1 MSATFTWTIANMQV
15 VPQLDGQ
22 TDVVVQATWV
32 CTGVEDAN
40 GKTYTNSANG
50 GGAFTAPQQGQPFT
64 PYDQLTQEQVLGW
77 VWQTISQ
84 EKIESG
90 VQGQLNNQ
98 INPPT
103 VDLPLPWVAPEPTS
117 TV

>member
-15 VPQLDGQ
+15 VPQLGGQ

-40 GKTYTNSANG
+40 GKTYTNSTEG
-50 GGAFTAPQQGQPFT
+50 GGAFAAPQQGQPFT
-64 PYDQLTQEQVLGW
+64 PYGQLTQEQVLGW

-84 EKIESG
+84 KKIESS

-103 VDLPLPWVAPEPTS
+103 ETLLLPWVTA
-117 TV
+117 

>member
-1 MSATFTWTIANMQV
+1 MSATFTWTIATMQV

-40 GKTYTNSANG
+40 DKTYTSSANG
-50 GGAFTAPQQGQPFT
+50 SGSFAAPQQGQPFT

-84 EKIESG
+84 EKIESS
-90 VQGQLNNQ
+90 VQGVLNNE

-103 VDLPLPWVAPEPTS
+103 ETLPLPWAAPAA
-117 TV
+117 

>member
-1 MSATFTWTIANMQV
+1 MSATFTWTIANMQS

-50 GGAFTAPQQGQPFT
+50 SGAFTAPQQGQPFT

-103 VDLPLPWVAPEPTS
+103 VELPLPWAEPAA
-117 TV
+117 

>member
-1 MSATFTWTIANMQV
+1 MTATFDWTITKMQV
-15 VPQLDGQ
+15 VPQLDGE
-22 TDVVVQATWV
+22 TDVVVDATWV
-32 CTGVEDAN
+32 CTGVEEAN
-40 GKTYTNSANG
+40 GRAYTNSTQGVGSFAL
-50 GGAFTAPQQGQPFT
+50 PQQGQPFT

-77 VWQTISQ
+77 VWQTISK

-103 VDLPLPWVAPEPTS
+103 SELPLPWAS
-117 TV
+117 A

>member
-1 MSATFTWTIANMQV
+1 MSATFTWSINKMEV
-15 VPQLDGQ
+15 VPQLDGE

-32 CTGVEDAN
+32 CAGVQEAN
-40 GKTYTNSANG
+40 GKTYTSTAE
-50 GGAFTAPQQGQPFT
+50 GAGSFSAPQQGQPFT

-98 INPPT
+98 ISPP
-103 VDLPLPWVAPEPTS
+103 VVSLPLPWAAPAA
-117 TV
+117 

>member
-15 VPQLDGQ
+15 VPQLDDE

-32 CTGVEDAN
+32 CTGVQEVN
-40 GKTYTNSANG
+40 GKTYTNSAE
-50 GGAFTAPQQGQPFT
+50 GAGSFSAPQQGQPFT
-64 PYDQLTQEQVLGW
+64 PYDQLTQEQVLTW

-84 EKIESG
+84 EKIESS
-90 VQGQLNNQ
+90 VQGVLNNE

-103 VDLPLPWVAPEPTS
+103 VELPLPWATPAA
-117 TV
+117 

>member
-1 MSATFTWTIANMQV
+1 MNATFTWTIANMQV
-15 VPQLDGQ
+15 VPQLDGE

-32 CTGVEDAN
+32 CTGVEVAN
-40 GKTYTNSANG
+40 GKTYTNSAEG
-50 GGAFTAPQQGQPFT
+50 GGYFQAPQQGAPFI

-77 VWQTISQ
+77 IWQTISQ

-103 VDLPLPWVAPEPTS
+103 VQLPLPWAAPS
-117 TV
+117 A

>member
-1 MSATFTWTIANMQV
+1 MSATFNWTIANMQI

-22 TDVVVQATWV
+22 TDVVVQAVWV
-32 CTGVEDAN
+32 CAGVQVAN
-40 GKTYTNSANG
+40 GKTYTNSSEGN
-50 GGAFTAPQQGQPFT
+50 GAFAAPQQGQPFT
-64 PYDQLTQEQVLGW
+64 PYDQLTQDQVLGW

-98 INPPT
+98 ISPPT
-103 VDLPLPWVAPEPTS
+103 MNAPLPWATA
-117 TV
+117 

>member
-1 MSATFTWTIANMQV
+1 MSATFTWTIANMQS

-32 CTGVEDAN
+32 CTGVEVAN
-40 GKTYTNSANG
+40 GKTYTNSTQGAG
-50 GGAFTAPQQGQPFT
+50 GFSAPQQGQPFT
-64 PYDQLTQEQVLGW
+64 PYGQLTPEQVLGW

-84 EKIESG
+84 EKIESS
-90 VQGQLNNQ
+90 VQGALNNE

-103 VDLPLPWVAPEPTS
+103 VELPLPWVAPAA
-117 TV
+117 